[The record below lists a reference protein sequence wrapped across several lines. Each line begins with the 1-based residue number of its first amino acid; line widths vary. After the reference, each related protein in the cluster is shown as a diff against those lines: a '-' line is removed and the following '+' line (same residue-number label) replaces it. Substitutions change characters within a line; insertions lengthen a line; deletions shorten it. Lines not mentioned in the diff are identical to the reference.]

1 MKLLCDANLGRRL
14 AQKLAEAGHDVV
26 RSIHRIR
33 HDARDEQVLA
43 LAAFEDRILITC
55 DSDFGELVFL
65 AGEPPPPAI
74 IYVRF
79 EPDDVEDIAP
89 RILERRLLNLNHPN
103 HRPFVLS
110 LSKDRFFFKQL
121 HATHEGKYGASTSS
135 ARTGVGHNRRPLL

>member
-14 AQKLAEAGHDVV
+14 AQKLGEAGHDVV

-89 RILERRLLNLNHPN
+89 RILAALDRDGIEGHMVVIGDFADRRTKFPEER
-103 HRPFVLS
+103 
-110 LSKDRFFFKQL
+110 
-121 HATHEGKYGASTSS
+121 
-135 ARTGVGHNRRPLL
+135 